1 MKNPLLLIAFLAS
14 FTLSAQTTP
23 PPYTPAEARLDG
35 YQQRLAL
42 AQQSLTNG
50 LEFRNVGPTVQS
62 GRVVDLEVWKKNPTH
77 FYVAYASG
85 GLWKTED
92 NGTSFMPL
100 FQNEA
105 VMTIGD
111 IAVDWDNNTIW
122 LGSGES
128 NSSRSSYAGAGIYK
142 STDGGKSWQH
152 LGLAETHH
160 IGRIQIHPDE
170 IGRAH
175 V

>member
-1 MKNPLLLIAFLAS
+1 MKHLLFLLILCLS
-14 FTLSAQTTP
+14 LSLSAQDH
-23 PPYTPAEARLDG
+23 PPYTPAQDRLESFL
-35 YQQRLAL
+35 QRKAL
-42 AQQSLTNG
+42 ADQSLTNG
-50 LEFRNVGPTVQS
+50 LAFRNVGPTVQS
-62 GRVVDLEVWKKNPTH
+62 GRVVDLDVWEENPSH

-92 NGTSFMPL
+92 NGISFSPL
-100 FQNEA
+100 FQQEA

-142 STDGGKSWQH
+142 STDGGKNG
-152 LGLAETHH
+152 GLFRCHCQSERYRTA
-160 IGRIQIHPDE
+160 PDPC
-170 IGRAH
+170 
-175 V
+175 